1 MLNPLNLCCH
11 IILYNSL
18 QSITSH
24 TSQEDFQ
31 IELSDLVFGDF
42 LGEGAS
48 GAVFRGRWSSR
59 NLDVALK
66 KCNVPPEASDA
77 SILSQLGEHPNIVTF
92 YGFSYDY
99 PQTIIVMEL
108 ATNGSLFDYLHN
120 KNMKPPQDQSI
131 KWAKQI
137 AYGMAYLHRH
147 DIVHR
152 DLKSHNVLL
161 SGDMEPLLCDFG
173 LARTMKKT
181 TKASSVGTY
190 EWMAPEVAFG
200 GNVNQKC
207 DTYSFAMVLWELM
220 EHQVPFGDAPNG
232 LVAAVWAKDGQR
244 PPIGDHWPKYL
255 VKLVQDCWALSPY
268 DRPAFEV
275 IIRAINTKN
284 YQGVS

>member
-1 MLNPLNLCCH
+1 MYDTP
-11 IILYNSL
+11 IFTL
-18 QSITSH
+18 QDMPSSPN
-24 TSQEDFQ
+24 QMEFQ
-31 IELSDLVFGDF
+31 IELSDLVFRAF
-42 LGEGAS
+42 LGEGGS
-48 GAVFRGRWSSR
+48 GAVFRGKWRSKD
-59 NLDVALK
+59 LDVALK
-66 KCNVPPEASDA
+66 KCNVPPESSDA

-108 ATNGSLFDYLHN
+108 AGNGSLYDYLHK
-120 KNMKPPQDQSI
+120 KNMKPSPEQSV

-200 GNVNQKC
+200 GDVNQKC

-232 LVAAVWAKDGQR
+232 LVAAVMAKEGQR
-244 PPIGDHWPKYL
+244 PPIGDHWPKFL
-255 VKLVQDCWALSPY
+255 VKLVQDCWAKSPY